1 MITII
6 VQILFCV
13 LNNKTFTTLHLKV
26 WVNYSIPLNQLTGTR
41 VYIQA
46 LILLYSSGL
55 KQNMSINQTLKII
68 KIPINWIGLTIKNDV
83 NDANT

>member
-6 VQILFCV
+6 VQILFYV

-26 WVNYSIPLNQLTGTR
+26 WVNYSISLNQLTGTR
-41 VYIQA
+41 FYIQA

-55 KQNMSINQTLKII
+55 KQTMSINQTLKFI
-68 KIPINWIGLTIKNDV
+68 KIPINWIGLTICK
-83 NDANT
+83 TM